1 MPVHIFNSQHTEAII
16 ERYKEQVQGD
26 LEVFGVEL
34 GGERER
40 ETGKG
45 KGKGTRNY
53 SQMIYF

>member
-45 KGKGTRNY
+45 KGTRNY